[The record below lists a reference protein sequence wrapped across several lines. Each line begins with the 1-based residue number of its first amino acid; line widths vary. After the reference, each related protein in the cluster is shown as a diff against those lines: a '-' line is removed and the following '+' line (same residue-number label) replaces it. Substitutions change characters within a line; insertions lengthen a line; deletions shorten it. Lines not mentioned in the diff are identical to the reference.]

1 MIDNLDLNP
10 SFTVFMLFVNF
21 KIIFSKLT
29 KQIKFSIL
37 WQNSILNL
45 NELKKLDKNIYDKS
59 ENYS

>member
-1 MIDNLDLNP
+1 
-10 SFTVFMLFVNF
+10 MLFVNF

-45 NELKKLDKNIYDKS
+45 NEPKKLDKNIYDKS

>member
-45 NELKKLDKNIYDKS
+45 NEPKKLDKNINDKS

>member
-45 NELKKLDKNIYDKS
+45 NEPKKLDKNIYDKS